1 MWKSK
6 KRDRP
11 HQKILGCSGVMGK
24 LTYIDGLKQ
33 ALVDAL
39 NWLLLSKDVFDQLL
53 GFLVARIPH

>member
-1 MWKSK
+1 MEKQ
-6 KRDRP
+6 KRDRS

-39 NWLLLSKDVFDQLL
+39 NWLLLSKDVFYQLL